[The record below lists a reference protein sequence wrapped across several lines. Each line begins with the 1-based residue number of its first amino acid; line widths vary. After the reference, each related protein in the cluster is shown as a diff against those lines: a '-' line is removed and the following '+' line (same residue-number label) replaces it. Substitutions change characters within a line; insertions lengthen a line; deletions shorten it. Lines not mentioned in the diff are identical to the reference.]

1 MKKKKPA
8 SSPQST
14 EGQRLLPTHLE
25 IAAEAEVLWRQ
36 RGCPHGVDN
45 EIWLEA
51 ERQLRNVPRLAK
63 DEADAIAL
71 ADPLSRLNKASD
83 DVMGELEELF
93 PSRTGKSETSL

>member
-1 MKKKKPA
+1 MKKSKPVA
-8 SSPQST
+8 SPPYSA
-14 EGQRLLPTHLE
+14 GQRLAPTHLE
-25 IAAEAEVLWRQ
+25 IAVEAEVLWRQ
-36 RGCPHGVDN
+36 RGCPHGLDK

-51 ERQLRNVPRLAK
+51 ERQLHHVPRLAK

-93 PSRTGKSETSL
+93 PSRPGKSETSL

>member
-63 DEADAIAL
+63 DEADMIAVD
-71 ADPLSRLNKASD
+71 DPMSRLDRKSD

-93 PSRTGKSETSL
+93 PSKAGESATSL